1 MSLEQEVELI
11 RGIQIFSKIPPA
23 KQKLLCFSSE
33 RLTYPAGEVLFREG
47 DVGDACYVIIEGT
60 TDVSVNSLVISTLGR
75 NQIIGEIAVF
85 GHGPR
90 TATVT
95 ATTRLEVL
103 RFSGDLFRSVV
114 RENAD
119 AAVEMCRILAGRLA
133 NTTLLLQQTTL
144 KLEQLS
150 NPSAK

>member
-11 RGIQIFSKIPPA
+11 RGIPIFSKISPA

-33 RLTYPAGEVLFREG
+33 RLTYPAGQVLFREG

-60 TDVSVNSLVISTLGR
+60 IEISVNSLVISTLGR

-85 GHGPR
+85 GHVPR

-119 AAVEMCRILAGRLA
+119 AAVEMCRILAERLA
-133 NTTLLLQQTTL
+133 NTTLKLQQV
-144 KLEQLS
+144 S
-150 NPSAK
+150 NPGAK

>member
-33 RLTYPAGEVLFREG
+33 RLTYPAGQVLFREG

-60 TDVSVNSLVISTLGR
+60 IEISVNSLVISTLGR

-85 GHGPR
+85 GHVPR

-119 AAVEMCRILAGRLA
+119 AAVEMCRILAERLA
-133 NTTLLLQQTTL
+133 NTTLKLQQV
-144 KLEQLS
+144 S
-150 NPSAK
+150 NPGAK